1 MQLKEGEQLPPTS
14 SAFFQHILRALLQ
27 TFEWKSA
34 TRAIVEKLNIF
45 DYGWYKEGELFL
57 PVPMVYDALP
67 TSLKEFVSCKCKG
80 RCEMRRCSCKR
91 MYPPT
96 ACTELCR
103 CSENCENTDP
113 DYVMGDESESDDDDN
128 D

>member
-1 MQLKEGEQLPPTS
+1 MVGIRKVNY
-14 SAFFQHILRALLQ
+14 F
-27 TFEWKSA
+27 
-34 TRAIVEKLNIF
+34 
-45 DYGWYKEGELFL
+45 FL
-57 PVPMVYDALP
+57 PVPMVFDALP
-67 TSLKEFVSCKCKG
+67 TSLKEFVSSKCKG
-80 RCEMRRCSCKR
+80 RCETRRCSCKR

-103 CSENCENTDP
+103 CSEDWENTDP